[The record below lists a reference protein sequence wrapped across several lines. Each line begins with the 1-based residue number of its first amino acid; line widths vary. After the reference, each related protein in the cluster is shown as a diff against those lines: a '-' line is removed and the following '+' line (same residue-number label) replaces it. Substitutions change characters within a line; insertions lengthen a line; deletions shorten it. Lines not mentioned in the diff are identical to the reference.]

1 MNFIEFYLKFWCE
14 WMKDVYFFW
23 GYKMSIFLYFKWFS
37 NGMLVYF
44 VEKKERE
51 RENILEDWD
60 WSICSLKFVNVMKY
74 KNWCYEIFDR

>member
-1 MNFIEFYLKFWCE
+1 MYKGVFFVVFKEGRRERENDNIVVNFIEFYLKFWCE

-23 GYKMSIFLYFKWFS
+23 EYKMSIFIYFKWFS

-51 RENILEDWD
+51 RI
-60 WSICSLKFVNVMKY
+60 Y
-74 KNWCYEIFDR
+74 